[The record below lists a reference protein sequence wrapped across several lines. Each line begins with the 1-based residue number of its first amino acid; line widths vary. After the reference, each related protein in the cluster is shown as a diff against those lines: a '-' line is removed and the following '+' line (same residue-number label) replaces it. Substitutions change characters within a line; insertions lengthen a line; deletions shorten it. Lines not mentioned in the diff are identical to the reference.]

1 MHTLVTLT
9 GLIDGVERGSVRLQ
23 VEPGC
28 VWGGGGC
35 PLMILTGLVMT
46 LRYIYS
52 LSLVLLVYPVVCY
65 KAGPVLIIWVITKH
79 RGSE

>member
-1 MHTLVTLT
+1 MFLLVTLVSLT

-23 VEPGC
+23 VEPG
-28 VWGGGGC
+28 WGGG
-35 PLMILTGLVMT
+35 PPMILTGLYG
-46 LRYIYS
+46 YIYS

-65 KAGPVLIIWVITKH
+65 KAGPALIIWVITKH